1 MKIFRKK
8 PLAMIIGIIVLLLIL
23 LSSQLPSI
31 GAAMILHPFR
41 KPISTSPPA
50 TCSSEVFSGEGVD
63 LCGWRAAAHGKR
75 RGSVIYLHGVSD
87 SRVSAAG
94 VIENFRMRGFDVI
107 AYDSRAHGE
116 SSGDICTYG
125 FYEKEDLR
133 RVMDSLKPGPII
145 LIGSS
150 LGAAVA
156 LQTAAVD
163 DRVSAVVAAETF
175 SDLRTV
181 VTERAP
187 YFFSSHAVAS
197 SISLAENK
205 GHFTIDDV
213 SPVKAAAKIH
223 VPTLL
228 IHGADDIETNP
239 DHSRRVFAALNEPKK
254 LILVAEAGHNQSLKG
269 NVWEEINRWIDN
281 VLI

>member
-1 MKIFRKK
+1 MKLFRKK
-8 PLAMIIGIIVLLLIL
+8 PLAVIIGMIVLLLVVLAI
-23 LSSQLPSI
+23 QLPLI
-31 GAAMILHPFR
+31 GAALILHPIR
-41 KPISTSPPA
+41 KPVPA
-50 TCSSEVFSGEGVD
+50 TPPSACSREIFTGEAVS

-75 RGSVIYLHGVSD
+75 RGTVIYLHGVSD
-87 SRVSAAG
+87 CRASSAG
-94 VIENFRMRGFDVI
+94 VMENFRMRGFDVI

-116 SSGDICTYG
+116 SGGEVCTYG

-133 RVMDSLKPGPII
+133 RVMDSLKPGPIV
-145 LIGSS
+145 LMGSS

-163 DRVSAVVAAETF
+163 ERVSAVVAAETF

-187 YFFSSHAVAS
+187 FFFSSSTIAH

-205 GHFTIDDV
+205 GHFTIDEV
-213 SPVKAAAKIH
+213 SPVVAAAKIR

-228 IHGADDIETNP
+228 IHGAEDKETCP
-239 DHSRRVFAALNEPKK
+239 DHSRRVFAALNVPKK
-254 LILVAEAGHNQSLKG
+254 LILVTGAGHNQSLKG
-269 NVWEEINRWIDN
+269 DAWEEINRWIDT
-281 VLI
+281 VLP